1 MPIISDNTWFCLAR
15 KWSSHTAWVC
25 PVPPAQQ
32 TLDNIPYVAVT
43 FGIVRMLSKRITWLK
58 SILKYWNSI
67 RLPFAPTKS
76 INLPCACAPGLEE
89 TWSMPTSWRRPH
101 LQCPF
106 PEKGGELFQPGFLIS
121 ARIGRIGETNGRK
134 GGLVM
139 KLEAQPQSGSIWCSF
154 YRPSGSG
161 SAAEG
166 PNFDFGSPAT
176 LDLRKATHRK
186 PWGTAISTNPCR

>member
-67 RLPFAPTKS
+67 RLLFAPTKS
-76 INLPCACAPGLEE
+76 INLPTMRSCAWPGRDVIDANILE
-89 TWSMPTSWRRPH
+89 TATSAVSISFSRWVVSAR
-101 LQCPF
+101 F
-106 PEKGGELFQPGFLIS
+106 LFS

-134 GGLVM
+134 GGLVNIFETWDEWM
-139 KLEAQPQSGSIWCSF
+139 NENHFFPNVQKSWSWKLSWTPIWIHLMF
-154 YRPSGSG
+154 VWPSGSG
-161 SAAEG
+161 SA
-166 PNFDFGSPAT
+166 
-176 LDLRKATHRK
+176 HRR
-186 PWGTAISTNPCR
+186 P

>member
-76 INLPCACAPGLEE
+76 INLPCARAPGLEE

-106 PEKGGELFQPGFLIS
+106 PEKGGELFQPGFFNFS
-121 ARIGRIGETNGRK
+121 PDRK
-134 GGLVM
+134 DRRNEW
-139 KLEAQPQSGSIWCSF
+139 KKRWASHEAGSSTPIWVHLMF
-154 YRPSGSG
+154 
-161 SAAEG
+161 
-166 PNFDFGSPAT
+166 
-176 LDLRKATHRK
+176 LL
-186 PWGTAISTNPCR
+186 